1 MPGPATASRLGKAD
15 VGSDRGEGANDER
28 DVRVEIDAEL
38 GGAAVDVLA
47 VDGARERLVLELL
60 PHRRRL
66 EPATARAGL
75 RRLSL
80 LVNSVRIDQACARG
94 ITSAA
99 VAGSA
104 TCRST
109 SSRIPSAPRAGATGC
124 GAPSPGARGS
134 SRPSRGRSTLPSGSG
149 RPSGSPAL
157 LLRGLAQRLELGL
170 QRADPLDELLDRL
183 AHGVRE
189 VRLVQVDLPGHALTV
204 AICYP
209 AGNAHHNGVRR
220 HLADDHR
227 TGADAAAVADL
238 EPADD
243 LCAGADDDVVPERR
257 VALLALE
264 ARPRQAHALVD
275 RAVLPHLRG
284 LADHA

>member
-1 MPGPATASRLGKAD
+1 
-15 VGSDRGEGANDER
+15 
-28 DVRVEIDAEL
+28 
-38 GGAAVDVLA
+38 
-47 VDGARERLVLELL
+47 
-60 PHRRRL
+60 
-66 EPATARAGL
+66 
-75 RRLSL
+75 
-80 LVNSVRIDQACARG
+80 
-94 ITSAA
+94 
-99 VAGSA
+99 
-104 TCRST
+104 
-109 SSRIPSAPRAGATGC
+109 
-124 GAPSPGARGS
+124 
-134 SRPSRGRSTLPSGSG
+134 
-149 RPSGSPAL
+149 
-157 LLRGLAQRLELGL
+157 LELGL

-243 LCAGADDDVVPERR
+243 LCAGADDDVVSERR

-275 RAVLPHLRG
+275 RDVLPHLRG
-284 LADHA
+284 LADHDTHAVVDEEARTELPASRSTRPRSSVRGRGR